1 MAYYKIEEDKK
12 GRLKAH
18 IQVSGKDVA
27 TGKLKVFVKKIYN
40 DDGLTL
46 AKFKKQV
53 EKYAMEFSEEVVRAY
68 EAGQN
73 VGKSARN
80 KVLTVNE
87 LATEWLEHIRNNLS
101 INYYLRAKE
110 VVRKFNNY
118 LQVRGLV
125 DKEISEITVRDVELF
140 LKQYSGKTV
149 EREPVVMMKQDLP
162 KEVNFRQLARD
173 GILTRCSSYGMRKKG
188 NNILEETAKK
198 VCDIYHLNFDDY
210 FVRQEQQKGY
220 SVKTIRGY
228 RRILRTLFNEA
239 VRYDWISKNPVCATK
254 VTAGN
259 NNSSLREV
267 PEKEVF
273 SRAETKEFLDV
284 LDNRIPEEYIYKKLP
299 LKMMLLTGVRTGE
312 MSGLRWSDVDFE
324 KGVIHV
330 RRNRLVSK
338 KFGVYEKDPKTKT
351 SKRDIPMPKELIAD
365 LHEYY
370 KWFEEADL
378 NFASRLDDYYLA
390 SNIYREPLYPGVL
403 GHWLKDIEREHD
415 LKPVTCHGLRH
426 TYCSLLLSQNVPIQ
440 TVSKYMGHSDSTVT
454 LKVYSHFI
462 PDTQDQAMD
471 ALSMV
476 MG

>member
-1 MAYYKIEEDKK
+1 M
-12 GRLKAH
+12 
-18 IQVSGKDVA
+18 
-27 TGKLKVFVKKIYN
+27 
-40 DDGLTL
+40 
-46 AKFKKQV
+46 
-53 EKYAMEFSEEVVRAY
+53 
-68 EAGQN
+68 
-73 VGKSARN
+73 
-80 KVLTVNE
+80 
-87 LATEWLEHIRNNLS
+87 
-101 INYYLRAKE
+101 
-110 VVRKFNNY
+110 RKFDNY
-118 LQVRGLV
+118 LQVRGLA

-140 LKQYSGKTV
+140 LKQYSGQTV

-198 VCDIYHLNFDDY
+198 VCDIYHLNFDEY
-210 FVRQEQQKGY
+210 FIRQEQQKGY
-220 SVKTIRGY
+220 SVETIRGY

-239 VRYDWISKNPVCATK
+239 VRYDWIAKNPVCATK

-259 NNSSLREV
+259 NNTSLREV

-284 LDNRIPEEYIYKKLP
+284 LDNRIPEEYIYKKMP

-330 RRNRLVSK
+330 RRNRLASK
-338 KFGVYEKDPKTKT
+338 EFGVYEKDPKTKT

-365 LHEYY
+365 LHKYY
-370 KWFEEADL
+370 KWFEEADP

-403 GHWLKDIEREHD
+403 GHWLRDIEREHD
-415 LKPVTCHGLRH
+415 LKAVTCHGLRH

-476 MG
+476 MC